1 MIDPVFIKSSKFGLN
16 LEKMLSRILS
26 RATLRA
32 PVRSYTTSGYGSNR
46 SWLQL
51 WAKTGEEG
59 AELWLLTVYMTVAG
73 SMMIYQTC
81 YATTFK
87 KTEITTLPYL
97 NKDYNAAG
105 VSYST
110 D

>member
-1 MIDPVFIKSSKFGLN
+1 MIDSVFIKSGKFGLN

-73 SMMIYQTC
+73 SMMLYQTC

-87 KTEITTLPYL
+87 KTEITTLPYSM
-97 NKDYNAAG
+97 AH
-105 VSYST
+105 T
-110 D
+110 

>member
-1 MIDPVFIKSSKFGLN
+1 
-16 LEKMLSRILS
+16 MLSRILS

-32 PVRSYTTSGYGSNR
+32 PVRSYTSSGHGSNR

-59 AELWLLTVYMTVAG
+59 AELWLLTVYMTLAG

-97 NKDYNAAG
+97 NKDYNQAG
-105 VSYST
+105 VSFFNCLT
-110 D
+110 IVFQKLFWRLTA